1 MFEKNYSRLFKF
13 FMILMAVNIFLVFV
27 WMFIEQRDANKKLHE
42 ESTQMRDEISKLQN
56 DMKKLGPN
64 TKEEIQQSVAEAKE
78 QILMTES
85 EAVLVKNYRN
95 SMASISSIKLVLSE
109 YFMNE
114 GKFPERI
121 TPELI
126 GDVHQYET
134 GVIESIELVPGDVPR
149 IGVVLQNFDGVK
161 TGGYHLDGR
170 YAEAGSVHWDC
181 KAFGDELLKRA
192 LPECEY
198 IVE

>member
-1 MFEKNYSRLFKF
+1 MFEKNYSQFFKF
-13 FMILMAVNIFLVFV
+13 FMILMAVNILLVFV
-27 WMFIEQRDANKKLHE
+27 WMFIEQRNANKELHK
-42 ESTQMRDEISKLQN
+42 ESVQIRDEISKLQD

-64 TKEEIQQSVAEAKE
+64 TKEEIKRSVVKAKE
-78 QILMTES
+78 QILMTET
-85 EAVLVKNYRN
+85 EATLVKNYRN
-95 SMASISSIKLVLSE
+95 SIASISSIKLVLSE

-114 GKFPERI
+114 GKFPAQI

-134 GVIESIELVPGDVPR
+134 GVIESIKIVPGDAPR
-149 IGVVLQNFDGVK
+149 INVALQNFDGVK

-170 YAEAGSVHWDC
+170 YAETGTIHWDC

-198 IVE
+198 IAE